1 MTDRET
7 RSAVD
12 ALAHRLRN
20 RDPGTDDEVF
30 ALEFITAL
38 RARGWRP
45 TEARAMPAWK
55 HPAGRGSDPPAAL
68 LAGLRAD
75 LDARAAASRDAQ
87 DGAA

>member
-7 RSAVD
+7 TSAVD
-12 ALAHRLRN
+12 ALTHRLRN

-45 TEARAMPAWK
+45 TEARVRPAWK
-55 HPAGRGSDPPAAL
+55 LPAGHGVDPT
-68 LAGLRAD
+68 AD
-75 LDARAAASRDAQ
+75 YRAARLALDERLSALQPKGDRT
-87 DGAA
+87 

>member
-1 MTDRET
+1 MTDPDT
-7 RSAVD
+7 RAAIE

-45 TEARAMPAWK
+45 TEARVMPAW
-55 HPAGRGSDPPAAL
+55 HRPAGHGVEPTGDYLAARQ
-68 LAGLRAD
+68 A
-75 LDARAAASRDAQ
+75 LDARLACREPGDGDAA
-87 DGAA
+87 